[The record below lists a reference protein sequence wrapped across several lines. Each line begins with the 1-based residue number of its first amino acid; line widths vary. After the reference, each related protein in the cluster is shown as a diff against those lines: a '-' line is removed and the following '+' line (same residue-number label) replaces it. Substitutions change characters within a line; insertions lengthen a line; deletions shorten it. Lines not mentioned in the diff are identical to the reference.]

1 MTAPAEDVK
10 DILVTAGVGKFT
22 GYTASDWRIFVGE
35 EQPTPDKSITLY
47 DSGGVDPDPK
57 YRLDYPAVQARVRS
71 AVGDYQGAHTKAVAV
86 QDALLGLT
94 PQTINSKPYYG
105 ILMRGGINFI
115 GRDDMDRPI
124 FTLNFSILLQPAS
137 GTYRLA
143 I

>member
-22 GYTASDWRIFVGE
+22 GAGPTDWQIFVGH
-35 EQPTPDKSITLY
+35 EQATPDKCITLY

-57 YRLDYPAVQARVRS
+57 WRLDYPNVQARVRS
-71 AVGDYQGAHTKAVAV
+71 AVGDYQGAHSKAVGV

-94 PQTINSKPYYG
+94 PRTLNSKSYLG
-105 ILMRGGINFI
+105 VLMRGGIAFI

-124 FTLNFSILLQPAS
+124 VTLNFQILLVPAS
-137 GTYRLA
+137 GTYRQA
-143 I
+143 V